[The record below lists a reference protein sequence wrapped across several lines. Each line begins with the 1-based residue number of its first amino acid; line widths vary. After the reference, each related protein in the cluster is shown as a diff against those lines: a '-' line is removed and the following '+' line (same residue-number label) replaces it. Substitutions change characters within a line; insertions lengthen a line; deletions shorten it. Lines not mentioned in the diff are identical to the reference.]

1 MNPSSKTIM
10 KQRDLPA
17 KSIQM
22 ILILLGQKPVHVK
35 PQNGGSHD

>member
-17 KSIQM
+17 KSVQM
-22 ILILLGQKPVHVK
+22 ILILLDQQQVHVESCK
-35 PQNGGSHD
+35 GANHD

>member
-17 KSIQM
+17 KGIQM
-22 ILILLGQKPVHVK
+22 ILILLDQQQVHVESCK
-35 PQNGGSHD
+35 GSDHD

>member
-1 MNPSSKTIM
+1 MNLFSKTIM
-10 KQRDLPA
+10 KQRVLPA

-22 ILILLGQKPVHVK
+22 ILILLSQKQVQVK